1 VCSSRGCQADTG
13 LIAVRKF
20 NTSRLEC
27 LLEQHKR
34 GLPCSLCFA
43 LEQPNSGYPD
53 MRDICEALLGPV
65 EEASRRPA
73 LGSCNHGLGRTKTSE
88 SRQFDCFSIDRHL
101 LI

>member
-1 VCSSRGCQADTG
+1 MCGSRGSQADTG
-13 LIAVRKF
+13 LIAVRKL
-20 NTSRLEC
+20 NTGRLKC

-43 LEQPNSGYPD
+43 LEQPNSRYPD
-53 MRDICEALLGPV
+53 VRDIREALLGPV
-65 EEASRRPA
+65 EQASRRPA

-88 SRQFDCFSIDRHL
+88 SRQFDYFSIDSHL